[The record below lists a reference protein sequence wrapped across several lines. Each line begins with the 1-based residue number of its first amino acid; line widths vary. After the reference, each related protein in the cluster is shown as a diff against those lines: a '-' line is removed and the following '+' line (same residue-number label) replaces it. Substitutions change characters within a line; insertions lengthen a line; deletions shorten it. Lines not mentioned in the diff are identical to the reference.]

1 MGLRMVALIMNTTNM
16 KKYKVGF
23 YGRKSWQR
31 IIGE

>member
-1 MGLRMVALIMNTTNM
+1 MELKMTALIMSTTDM
-16 KKYKVGF
+16 RKYKVGF